1 MEVPSH
7 ADRLVVEGSIDTGG
21 GAMKKRKA
29 KILSV
34 GTVAALVAAGLL
46 AAVAMAWP
54 QAQARPQQRHQEP
67 RPAQV
72 QQPALVPGQLPGG
85 GPTQSDL
92 NFAE

>member
-1 MEVPSH
+1 MEVPS
-7 ADRLVVEGSIDTGG
+7 ATGRRVNEGSIDTGG
-21 GAMKKRKA
+21 GAMKKRQA
-29 KILSV
+29 KVLSV

-46 AAVAMAWP
+46 TAVAMAWP
-54 QAQARPQQRHQEP
+54 QAQARPQQRQQQP

-72 QQPALVPGQLPGG
+72 QQPAQVPQQLPGG